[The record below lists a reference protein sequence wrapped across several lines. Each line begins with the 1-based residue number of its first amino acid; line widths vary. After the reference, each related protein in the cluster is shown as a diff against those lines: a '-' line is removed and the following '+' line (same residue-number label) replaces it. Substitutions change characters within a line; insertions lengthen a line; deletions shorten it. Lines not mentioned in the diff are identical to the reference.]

1 MDLDDIMK
9 TKAFPEPRLIIL
21 KTNSAMQGF
30 IVTEES
36 VVFEVD
42 DFTVIEGI
50 TSLIA
55 TYYVL
60 HIGYPKGLRAMSFL
74 LFVQEML
81 IGIPD
86 PVKKSSKYTRLI
98 DLLKE

>member
-1 MDLDDIMK
+1 MDLDDIIK

-21 KTNSAMQGF
+21 KSNSAMQGF
-30 IVTEES
+30 IATEES

-50 TSLIA
+50 TSYIA

-60 HIGYPKGLRAMSFL
+60 HRGTEKDLELCHFFSL
-74 LFVQEML
+74 S
-81 IGIPD
+81 
-86 PVKKSSKYTRLI
+86 KKC
-98 DLLKE
+98 